1 MNSQTNRPLL
11 PFHPFLISLYP
22 ALALLAYNIKEIEPS
37 AAYRALL
44 VSFLFVA
51 VVFLFLW
58 AVTRSSARAALV
70 SSLFAA
76 LFFSYGHVYAAFKDV
91 PVLGVVLG
99 KQSILSVVYL
109 ILLWWVP
116 FWWCVNK
123 RHPQPYSNAELLCGG
138 AGGFAAHPDCI
149 LALYVPPQCGPGGRK
164 GACRK
169 TARGYQW
176 SAPAGRLFHHPG
188 YLRQSGISC
197 STNCSLIIRFLFGIG
212 SLGFVVTRCSQSN
225 YVQTELSLSST
236 LNLDYLPEMDPRYVA
251 GYQDRSE
258 LPALI
263 KQSRVRRSLQE
274 LGYRTISFGTG
285 YSWSEIRDAD
295 IFYYP
300 GNDGLL
306 WLGNQAGLNQFE
318 AMFIRTTG
326 SLLLTT
332 LQSSAFNDL
341 ERVVDH
347 PYQDHINIQLFV
359 LDTLQRIP
367 EVGGHKFIFAHLL
380 IPHGPFVFGPDGLL
394 PEDQMIGDKEPDGN
408 DLQPETFAKGYVPQV
423 QYINERMIPI
433 LKSLIEDSAT
443 PPIIIVQGDHGPFSN
458 PSILNAYYLPE
469 NKDIGLYS
477 TITPVNSFRLIFNA
491 YFGTDYELLPDV
503 SYSSTDTD
511 PFGGEIYPNP
521 CPYFSINLNFPS
533 RQSTILLT

>member
-1 MNSQTNRPLL
+1 MNIQTNRPLL

-22 ALALLAYNIKEIEPS
+22 ALALLAFNIKEIEPS

-44 VSFLFVA
+44 ASFLLVG
-51 VVFLFLW
+51 VMFLIFW

-70 SSLFAA
+70 SSLFAV
-76 LFFSYGHVYAAFKDV
+76 LFFSYGHVYTVFKDV
-91 PVLGVVLG
+91 PVLGIVFG
-99 KQSILSVVYL
+99 KQSILSVIYL
-109 ILLWWVP
+109 LLFVVGVFLIFRKLKDTRSLTATMNFFALVLVALP
-116 FWWCVNK
+116 VFQIASSLFTFSRSAALV
-123 RHPQPYSNAELLCGG
+123 AEKIPVENSL
-138 AGGFAAHPDCI
+138 
-149 LALYVPPQCGPGGRK
+149 
-164 GACRK
+164 
-169 TARGYQW
+169 
-176 SAPAGRLFHHPG
+176 SAPAGQPLPDVYFIILDTYAG
-188 YLRQSGISC
+188 QGFLSEELQFDNSAFIRQ
-197 STNCSLIIRFLFGIG
+197 LED
-212 SLGFVVTRCSQSN
+212 LGFVVMRCSQSN

-236 LNLDYLPEMDPRYVA
+236 LNLDYLSEIDPRYVA

-274 LGYRTISFGTG
+274 LGYRTLSFGTG

-306 WLGNQAGLNQFE
+306 WLGNHAGLNQFE

-332 LQSSAFNDL
+332 LKSSAINDL

-347 PYQDHINIQLFV
+347 PYKDHINIQLFV

-367 EVGGHKFIFAHLL
+367 EVGGHKFVFAHLL
-380 IPHGPFVFGPDGLL
+380 IPHGPFVFGPDGVLL
-394 PEDQMIGDKEPDGN
+394 EDQMIGDKEPDGS
-408 DLQPETFAKGYVPQV
+408 DLQRDTFVKGFVPQV
-423 QYINERMIPI
+423 QYINGRMIPI
-433 LKSLIEDSAT
+433 LKSLIEDSDT

-458 PSILNAYYLPE
+458 PSVLNAYYLPGGE
-469 NKDIGLYS
+469 DIGLYP

-491 YFGTDYELLPDV
+491 YFGTNYELLPDV
-503 SYSSTDTD
+503 SYSSTDAD
-511 PFGGEIYPNP
+511 PFGGEIFPNP
-521 CPYFSINLNFPS
+521 C
-533 RQSTILLT
+533 Q

>member
-1 MNSQTNRPLL
+1 MNPASKKIPL
-11 PFHPFLISLYP
+11 PVHPFLISLYS

-44 VSFLFVA
+44 ASFLLVA
-51 VVFLFLW
+51 VVFLLFW
-58 AVTRSSARAALV
+58 AITHSSARAAIV

-76 LFFSYGHVYAAFKDV
+76 LFFSYGHVYAAFKDA
-91 PVLGVVLG
+91 PVLGAVFG
-99 KQSILSVVYL
+99 KQSILSVIYLLLFIVGAFL
-109 ILLWWVP
+109 ILRKLKDTRNLTATLNFFAVVLVALPIIQIVSSLLTFHRSTAQVAEKVP
-116 FWWCVNK
+116 VEK
-123 RHPQPYSNAELLCGG
+123 SL
-138 AGGFAAHPDCI
+138 
-149 LALYVPPQCGPGGRK
+149 
-164 GACRK
+164 
-169 TARGYQW
+169 
-176 SAPAGRLFHHPG
+176 SAPSGQPLPDVYFIILDTYAGQDFLSEEMQFDNSDFI
-188 YLRQSGISC
+188 RQ
-197 STNCSLIIRFLFGIG
+197 LED
-212 SLGFVVTRCSQSN
+212 LGFVVPRCSQSN

-236 LNLDYLPEMDPRYVA
+236 LNLDYLPELDPRYVA

-274 LGYRTISFGTG
+274 LGYRTLSFGTG

-332 LQSSAFNDL
+332 LQSSAFKDL
-341 ERVVDH
+341 ERVIDH

-367 EVGGHKFIFAHLL
+367 EVGGHKFVFAHLL
-380 IPHGPFVFGPDGLL
+380 VPHGPFVFGPGGLL
-394 PEDQMIGDKEPDGN
+394 PEDQMIGDKELDGK
-408 DLQPETFAKGYVPQV
+408 DLLPETFSKGYVPQV

-469 NKDIGLYS
+469 NKDIDLYP

-491 YFGTDYELLPDV
+491 YFGTNYEPLPDV
-503 SYSSTDTD
+503 SYSSIDTD

-521 CPYFSINLNFPS
+521 CP
-533 RQSTILLT
+533 